1 MVGGGEGGWR
11 VTYTFALNDPS
22 TCTSAIFVV
31 PKNCNVGLPRML
43 SSASANGF
51 SSRSN
56 LDFPL
61 GVDVTLGFPR
71 SPGADGTESRARVK
85 LRPSRTMYESGSSS
99 APRYS
104 RRWLVMVDVDAFV
117 TSVDII
123 ETHKWSKVNMEG
135 ARASVCLTPGGS
147 TVSADCRDCGRTASR
162 GACAFTKCSMR
173 SHDCVALFGFTGVS
187 NKAMTETPWN
197 QTDRVA
203 PLTGSYP
210 SVSGW
215 RTRRTF
221 AVFLWISIPRASVP
235 NVCQGSNVGEAPKSK
250 SQRQNSEE
258 CHALANENSSR
269 AFYYLHFKRFHIE
282 RTRHLFNGKILHRP
296 Q

>member
-85 LRPSRTMYESGSSS
+85 LRPSRTIYESGNSS

-123 ETHKWSKVNMEG
+123 ETHEWSKVNMEG
-135 ARASVCLTPGGS
+135 ARASVCLTPGRVDGI
-147 TVSADCRDCGRTASR
+147 GRLSRLRKNSQSR
-162 GACAFTKCSMR
+162 G
-173 SHDCVALFGFTGVS
+173 
-187 NKAMTETPWN
+187 
-197 QTDRVA
+197 
-203 PLTGSYP
+203 
-210 SVSGW
+210 
-215 RTRRTF
+215 
-221 AVFLWISIPRASVP
+221 
-235 NVCQGSNVGEAPKSK
+235 VCLYKM
-250 SQRQNSEE
+250 
-258 CHALANENSSR
+258 
-269 AFYYLHFKRFHIE
+269 
-282 RTRHLFNGKILHRP
+282 FNAIT
-296 Q
+296 